1 MEVFGKIVGIILL
14 TALTIFVGA
23 WAFSTLWSWFIVP
36 IGVPAIGYAHA
47 YGLMIVASFLKMRP
61 KDFDTSSDTVERKS
75 FGEHVTR
82 FFMCILFYLVA
93 VGMGWLTLL
102 FM

>member
-1 MEVFGKIVGIILL
+1 MEAFGKIIAIIVL
-14 TALTIFVGA
+14 TILSIFVGA

-36 IGVPAIGYAHA
+36 IGLPAIGYAHA
-47 YGLMIVASFLKMRP
+47 YGLMIVTSFLKMRP
-61 KDFDTSSDTVERKS
+61 KDFDTSDNKERKS

-82 FFMCILFYLVA
+82 LFMYIFFYLVA